1 MFIYRT
7 TRNFS
12 FIFIILKTILGGY
25 WGIQQ
30 NFKDSTVVG
39 ENINIMRTTLDFNLD
54 LYLALK
60 QHGYSKTLKQR
71 EAVN

>member
-12 FIFIILKTILGGY
+12 FIFIILKTSFGGY

-60 QHGYSKTLKQR
+60 QHGY
-71 EAVN
+71 